1 MAAGKYNVKADQGS
15 TFVLD
20 FIVSTDSVPWNLT
33 GYTARMQVRAF
44 TSSPDTILDLSTAGG
59 QIVLTS
65 GGRVT
70 VTVSAAVMSDVVAG
84 KHYYDIE
91 LVSAGNEV
99 TRILEGRFVVT
110 AEVSR

>member
-20 FIVSTDSVPWNLT
+20 FVVSTDNVPWNLT

-44 TSSPDTILDLSTAGG
+44 TSSPTTLLDLSTGNG
-59 QIVLTS
+59 IVVTAS
-65 GGRVT
+65 GRVT
-70 VTVSAAVMSDVVAG
+70 VTVSAGDMSDVVAG
-84 KHYYDIE
+84 KHYYDLE
-91 LVSAGNEV
+91 LASAGGEV
-99 TRILEGRFVVT
+99 TRILEGRFVVA

>member
-20 FIVSTDSVPWNLT
+20 FIVSTDNVPWNLT

-44 TSSPDTILDLSTAGG
+44 TSSPDTILDLSTDSE
-59 QIVLTS
+59 IVLTS

-99 TRILEGRFVVT
+99 TRILEGRFVVA